1 MTTFKSWSLQEKN
14 LFELRGG
21 AVSSKLSKPLDI
33 KNYIRANRYYTR
45 SDIRLKNNIK
55 DLTESDL
62 DKLNNLVPKSYNL
75 KNSKGIHF
83 GFIAQDV
90 EKEFPNLVSKDS
102 DGMKSV
108 NYLEMVPI
116 LLHKINN
123 LEKKVEEL
131 TKKTRQY
138 GNIDQSGIK
147 LDSPDNW
154 E

>member
-45 SDIRLKNNIK
+45 SDIRLKSNIK
-55 DLTESDL
+55 DLTNNDL

-75 KNSKGIHF
+75 NNSEGIHF

-131 TKKTRQY
+131 TKKTIEY

-147 LDSPDNW
+147 LVYPDNW

>member
-55 DLTESDL
+55 DLTENDL

-75 KNSKGIHF
+75 KNSQGIHF

-131 TKKTRQY
+131 TKKTIQY
-138 GNIDQSGIK
+138 GNIDQSGIR
-147 LDSPDNW
+147 LDYPDNW

>member
-1 MTTFKSWSLQEKN
+1 MTTFKSWSLQEQN

-21 AVSSKLSKPLDI
+21 AVSSKLSKPMDI
-33 KNYIRANRYYTR
+33 KNYIRANRFYTR
-45 SDIRLKNNIK
+45 SDIRLKSNIN
-55 DLTESDL
+55 DLKEHDL

-75 KNSKGIHF
+75 RNSKGIHF
-83 GFIAQDV
+83 GFIAQEV

-116 LLHKINN
+116 LLHKINS
-123 LEKKVEEL
+123 LEKKIEEL
-131 TKKTRQY
+131 TKKTTEY

-147 LDSPDNW
+147 LDYPDNW

>member
-1 MTTFKSWSLQEKN
+1 MTTFKSWSLQEQN

-21 AVSSKLSKPLDI
+21 TVSSKLSKPMDI
-33 KNYIRANRYYTR
+33 KNYIRANRFYTR
-45 SDIRLKNNIK
+45 SDIRLKSNIN
-55 DLTESDL
+55 DLKEHDL

-75 KNSKGIHF
+75 RNSKGIHF
-83 GFIAQDV
+83 GFIAQEV

-116 LLHKINN
+116 LLHKINS
-123 LEKKVEEL
+123 LEKKIEEL
-131 TKKTRQY
+131 TKKTTEY

-147 LDSPDNW
+147 LDYPDNW

>member
-1 MTTFKSWSLQEKN
+1 MTTFKSWSLQEQN

-21 AVSSKLSKPLDI
+21 TVSSKLSKPLDI
-33 KNYIRANRYYTR
+33 KNYIRANRFYTR
-45 SDIRLKNNIK
+45 SDVRLKNNIN
-55 DLTESDL
+55 DLTEHDL

-138 GNIDQSGIK
+138 GNIDQSGIR
-147 LDSPDNW
+147 LDYPDNW
-154 E
+154 K

>member
-1 MTTFKSWSLQEKN
+1 MTTFKSWSLQEQN

-21 AVSSKLSKPLDI
+21 AVSSKLSKPMDI
-33 KNYIRANRYYTR
+33 KNYIRANRFYTR
-45 SDIRLKNNIK
+45 SDIRLKSNIN
-55 DLTESDL
+55 DLKEHDL

-75 KNSKGIHF
+75 SNSNGIHF
-83 GFIAQDV
+83 GFIAQEV

-108 NYLEMVPI
+108 NYLEMLPI
-116 LLHKINN
+116 LLHKINS
-123 LEKKVEEL
+123 LEKKIEEL
-131 TKKTRQY
+131 TKKTTEY

-147 LDSPDNW
+147 LDYPDNW

>member
-1 MTTFKSWSLQEKN
+1 MTTFKSWSLQEQN

-21 AVSSKLSKPLDI
+21 TVSSKLSKPMDI
-33 KNYIRANRYYTR
+33 KNYIRANRFYTR
-45 SDIRLKNNIK
+45 SDIRLKININ
-55 DLTESDL
+55 DLKEHDL

-75 KNSKGIHF
+75 RNSKGIHF
-83 GFIAQDV
+83 GFIAQEV

-116 LLHKINN
+116 LLHKINS
-123 LEKKVEEL
+123 LEKKIEEL
-131 TKKTRQY
+131 TKKTTEY

-147 LDSPDNW
+147 LDYPDNW